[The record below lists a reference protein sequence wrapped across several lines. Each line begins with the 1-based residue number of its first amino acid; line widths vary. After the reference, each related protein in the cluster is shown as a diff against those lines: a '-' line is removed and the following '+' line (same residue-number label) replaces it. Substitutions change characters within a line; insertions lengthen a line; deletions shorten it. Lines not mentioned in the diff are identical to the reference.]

1 MSRKNRTRPGKGP
14 GQKPALK
21 PPKKSDLRAQ
31 YEQCYIVA
39 KKIMLHF
46 ELAPELID
54 VFTKKQR
61 QIILM
66 LCYDPPLIKAKKDRT
81 VPRQYVRNINNET
94 YQYMK
99 THFWGAPEHGITYME
114 LATYGFSFL
123 GNLHD
128 YLEKKSFAEGTP
140 QEEVAKSIMEKLG
153 SHVFFEKAMAEVLDH
168 IWYMTRGY
176 SRVNYRMYGF
186 EFEVDRTEKP
196 RGFCYF
202 NRLLILVTAQ
212 ESEMKIFTFN
222 HIERIAYRLFM
233 TSDALHKPSPAM
245 VSSKKIFPKAQD
257 DVQLNFYIQSH
268 VLHRFKQRMD
278 SFEPSTQN
286 LLIQYAFTL
295 GLEIVCFEDHVLLA
309 CLGNDGLT
317 VGYFTFFV
325 QAGDIVINTFLPIVS
340 PNTPEGKKLHELLSL
355 SKEEIT
361 YLGMDKI
368 SFLQK
373 VDFEQLPVFKQA
385 LIDSGIWP
393 TKLMLDECE
402 QKESM
407 IDMDKTMFVKK
418 FLDKKEEYKPRKGYD
433 RPCV

>member
-1 MSRKNRTRPGKGP
+1 MSKKNRNRLGKGP
-14 GQKPALK
+14 GQKPVHA
-21 PPKKSDLRAQ
+21 PPRKSDLRAQ
-31 YEQCYIVA
+31 YEQCYSVA

-46 ELAPELID
+46 ELKPELID

-61 QIILM
+61 QILLM

-81 VPRQYVRNINNET
+81 VPRQYVRNISNDT
-94 YQYMK
+94 YQFMK
-99 THFWGAPEHGITYME
+99 THFWGKPEHGVTYME

-128 YLEKKSFAEGTP
+128 YLEKESFAAGTP
-140 QEEVAKSIMEKLG
+140 QEEAATLIIEKLG
-153 SHVFFEKAMAEVLDH
+153 NHVFFERAMEEVLDQ

-176 SRVNYRMYGF
+176 SRVSYRMYGF

-202 NRLLILVTAQ
+202 NRLLILITAQ
-212 ESEMKIFTFN
+212 ESETKIFTFN
-222 HIERIAYRLFM
+222 RIERMAYRLFM
-233 TSDALHKPSPAM
+233 TSDALHKPSPATI
-245 VSSKKIFPKAQD
+245 SSKKIFPKAQD

-278 SFEPSTQN
+278 SFEPFFQN

-295 GLEIVCFEDHVLLA
+295 GLRLVRFEDQVLFA
-309 CLGNDGLT
+309 CLTEEERT

-325 QAGDIVINTFLPIVS
+325 QAGDIVINTFLPLVS
-340 PNTPEGKKLHELLSL
+340 PNTPEGKKLHEQLSL
-355 SKEEIT
+355 SKDEIA

-373 VDFEQLPVFKQA
+373 IDFEQIPVLKQA
-385 LIDSGIWP
+385 LIDADIWA
-393 TKLMLDECE
+393 TKLVLDDNE
-402 QKESM
+402 QEESL
-407 IDMDKTMFVKK
+407 IDPDKTMFVKK
-418 FLDKKEEYKPRKGYD
+418 FLDKKEEYK
-433 RPCV
+433 C